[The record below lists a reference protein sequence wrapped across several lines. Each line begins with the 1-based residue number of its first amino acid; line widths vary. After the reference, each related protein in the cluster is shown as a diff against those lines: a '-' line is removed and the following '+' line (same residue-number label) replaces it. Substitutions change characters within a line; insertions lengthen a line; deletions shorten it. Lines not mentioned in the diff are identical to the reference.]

1 MASRQPHG
9 PPGAPAREAVWERVS
24 EFFHILS
31 LPHLEGLRLQGRL
44 DWGLMTQVLKWQVL
58 GPWDHQGLQRGLG
71 VSVCSLAC

>member
-1 MASRQPHG
+1 MASRQSHG
-9 PPGAPAREAVWERVS
+9 PPGAPGREAVWERVS

-31 LPHLEGLRLQGRL
+31 LPHLVGLRLQGRL